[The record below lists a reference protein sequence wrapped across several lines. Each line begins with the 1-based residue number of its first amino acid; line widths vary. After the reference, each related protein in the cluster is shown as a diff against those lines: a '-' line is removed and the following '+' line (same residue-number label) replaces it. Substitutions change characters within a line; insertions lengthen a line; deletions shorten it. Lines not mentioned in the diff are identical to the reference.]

1 MKPEQA
7 RALVT
12 ETFPQTFDKGRFHH
26 FVKELLNGFDESK
39 AAPMQVPDAFAP
51 HVRSCSRLGT
61 YESPDGEL
69 ADVLIV
75 NTTELLRGE
84 GPSSTLP
91 PLRTGSGFYRLV
103 PLP

>member
-1 MKPEQA
+1 MNPEQA

-39 AAPMQVPDAFAP
+39 AAPMAVPDAFAP

-61 YESPDGEL
+61 YESPD
-69 ADVLIV
+69 
-75 NTTELLRGE
+75 
-84 GPSSTLP
+84 
-91 PLRTGSGFYRLV
+91 
-103 PLP
+103 